1 MAIELTY
8 GRVRAARILGMTADF
23 VQIGLLPFFSPGWLS
38 PLNDA
43 LDVVVAIAMIALVG
57 WHWAFAPAFLAEL
70 VPVFDLVP
78 TWTAAVLIATR
89 NAPGAPVPLPIP
101 GGGRADMPPEHG
113 PAGPPRLPPA

>member
-1 MAIELTY
+1 VTPS

-57 WHWAFAPAFLAEL
+57 WHWAFLPAFLAEL
-70 VPVFDLVP
+70 IPVFDLVP
-78 TWTAAVLIATR
+78 SWTAAVLIATR
-89 NAPGAPVPLPIP
+89 NAPEAVVPAPIP
-101 GGGRADMPPEHG
+101 GEGPGDRPPKDG
-113 PAGPPRLPPA
+113 PARPPRLPPA